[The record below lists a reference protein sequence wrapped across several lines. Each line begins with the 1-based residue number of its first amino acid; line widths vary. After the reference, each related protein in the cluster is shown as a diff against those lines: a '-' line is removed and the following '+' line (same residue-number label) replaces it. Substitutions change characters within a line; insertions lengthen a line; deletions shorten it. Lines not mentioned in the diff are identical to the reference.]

1 MFLRNWYLF
10 NGPSQLGGYNSSTTK
25 WQCNTKNAPSI
36 RVYNGQTLGDICT
49 NFQDNYTNWYGTTP
63 TIYASTQ
70 NQSCP
75 GQEYMS
81 FYIDGC
87 SPLLIGKNLY
97 ANTDARKFA
106 IILGEGTPNDSTP
119 VTLDDYSITNQLTDS
134 DISSYTSS
142 MNNANGSIS
151 ITPILTTNKTIRE
164 VGLAKAW
171 AIRTDQTFKTG
182 TTYIQDMENAG
193 FTLNEDNSFGNP
205 YKPLLVL
212 FAKIKLQTPIQ
223 LTAGIGKTITIA
235 TAPNSMQ

>member
-10 NGPSQLGGYNSSTTK
+10 NGPSQLGGKTNGYYN

-49 NFQDNYTNWYGTTP
+49 NFQDSYTIWYSSTP
-63 TIYASTQ
+63 VIYNSTLVPD
-70 NQSCP
+70 CP
-75 GQEYMS
+75 GRGMY
-81 FYIDGC
+81 FYRDGY
-87 SPLLIGKNLY
+87 SPSLIGKNLY
-97 ANTDARKFA
+97 ANTSPSMFSV
-106 IILGEGTPNDSTP
+106 ILGEGTPNDPTP

-142 MNNANGSIS
+142 MDNANGSIS
-151 ITPILTTNKTIRE
+151 VTLTTSTNKTIRE
-164 VGLAKAW
+164 VGLAKVW

-182 TTYIQDMENAG
+182 ATYIQDMTNAG
-193 FTLNEDNSFGNP
+193 FTLNEDTYSSNP

-223 LTAGIGKTITIA
+223 LTAGVGKTITIA